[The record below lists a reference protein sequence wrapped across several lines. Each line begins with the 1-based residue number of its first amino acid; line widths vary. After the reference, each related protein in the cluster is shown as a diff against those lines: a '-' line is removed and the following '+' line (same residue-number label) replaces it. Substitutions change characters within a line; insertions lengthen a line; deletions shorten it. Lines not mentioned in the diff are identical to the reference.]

1 MAGESE
7 LRVQAKKAAFEAA
20 YSAALGGEKNP
31 QGAAN
36 KAYDTIMQQ
45 AAQPVASSAAPAVRQ
60 APKGLAAGMLFQ
72 DRLTQNRANDALAEV
87 RKPAAQKLKEAQT
100 VYDAYVQSDEY
111 RQNLA
116 AADRKARTD
125 RWMTAAITGSSDT
138 IMEPIRDQK
147 EQELRAMVDHY
158 TAQVQQEEIQ
168 TITDADLRELEG
180 WSEVERQQLKQYA
193 LDLQSDYWNSL
204 NPMLDSFMPV
214 AERNAAGLIQ
224 KYGLDTVRNL
234 AASYNRQTNAETQR
248 GAQAAGS
255 EFAQEHPVLAF
266 GAARGANLLNGIVGI
281 PTAVQALS
289 QKGQYP
295 TLDTNT
301 IGNIFGNFAG
311 AVDQQNVESI
321 LGEDGG
327 GLRQAGAYLYQ
338 GASTGADSLLRSLTM
353 GPMGGALAAASGSFN
368 NAVNEASAR
377 GAKPGEALLYGAAVA
392 GAEYYSEK
400 IPLDNLADAMKSGG
414 HNAADIVKNALI
426 QAGVEAITEEASLVA
441 SLAADALILREKA
454 EYRQTVNGLMAE
466 GMSIEEAR
474 KQADR
479 QVWQEV
485 LDTGI
490 VSALSGGMSEAG
502 ASVVGNVMA
511 PAAKQQQNP
520 QVAADNAAPVKGEPE
535 AAITPEEAAEQLG
548 RESPK
553 AEPVQKT
560 EGELGIDRAYE
571 ATVGNV
577 QKPAEQLTPQERGNR
592 YKASKVNTAILDLV
606 DRVKRGLTKGSE
618 KVNLG
623 TVSDA
628 NASQIQRET
637 GIDTRGYSVAI
648 EARQIEHILKDHGE
662 NGRSNQS
669 MANPEDIARI
679 EYALS
684 NPDRISKSDPTK
696 AYVTN
701 RDGKMKPADTVL
713 YETRLED
720 GSYYVVQAVPE
731 TKKRTLYVLSAFI
744 GKSDYKNEAP
754 QSTNTVDPGATPEA
768 ESTVTPEGTTQ
779 STNTNSPGATSETDS
794 AGAST
799 DSVPQNGPEV
809 NGNIDESRAQGV
821 DGKEQSVEG
830 GQGRKDTD
838 TSRTFTNTG
847 LRNADADV
855 RSGYR
860 EYMRESPD
868 AAEYKVKHRDDT
880 LATAKG
886 RVSDPEKAAAEY
898 DYLMEKGSW
907 DADDVATSNLLQGE
921 ILRSGDPDAQEKF
934 RKLSQKKK
942 AIAVALGQATDAFRI
957 QDGTMQAAKNTATAV
972 DHVIDGLDK
981 MEQKDTI
988 YRKRKDGPTFE
999 EWKKNIGDEV
1009 TNLGIAVAMVEDG
1022 DVKQMRDVI
1031 QQIAKHRGTTAWF
1044 GISGKMT
1051 AVSRRALNKLDFDT
1065 LKTVANSQIAAM
1077 ADDYR
1082 ARKPMEVAGNVRKM
1096 NMLQSLKTVERNI
1109 AGNGSIGFLDSLSDS
1124 GAGHMVDNLLAKIT
1138 GKRTIGN
1145 DLFHSSEYMRAAKE
1159 AMEFASLCVE
1169 LNIPIETDA
1178 EASLGAAMG
1187 GDGKG
1192 KYVGKTFRA
1201 KGNPAMRAM
1210 YAVQKY
1216 MSYALEV
1223 SDKIFE
1229 GGTNAAVA
1237 ASLENLKNANLSQE
1251 EIQRL
1256 SDYAGNRR
1264 TFKDA
1269 TWKDQDGTVHG
1280 SKLSRKADSLTQELG
1295 VFGEI
1300 VSPFVKVPMN
1310 VAQAGI
1316 DYTTGIAKS
1325 VGEIASL
1332 IADAKAGK
1340 EIAPERQR
1348 QAASDFG
1355 RGLTGTVM
1363 IAVATAAAGA
1373 GIIRVTEDD
1382 DLDKEALALAEGRSG
1397 AQINWSRLE
1406 RWLKGDENT
1415 GWESADMVSDL
1426 DFLEPFN
1433 TQLYL
1438 GYELAQEESF
1448 LEMLKAYPGA
1458 NAKSV
1463 LKSLMDSP
1471 VMTGLAEIE
1480 ELLGELSEAEGLQD
1494 IENAAAGYAGD
1505 VASSFIPQY
1514 VRQYAQYTDGYYRDT
1529 TGATPAEAALNKVK
1543 AALPKLSQEL
1553 PIKYSGLGEPQKRGG
1568 FLNTFLDP
1576 TDTHGYNQ
1584 NPVTTYLDE
1593 LSAKTGDNSI
1603 YPDRQAPKS
1612 ITVDDEEILI
1622 DGKEMTEKY
1631 QKTYGDNINAMY
1643 AALMREQGFNQ
1654 LPEDQ
1659 QIDAFKK
1666 AKEYATKLAKAAVSD
1681 YDEDLPE
1688 GDTSDMVKDI
1698 MFKTR
1703 KSGFNEALLDL
1714 ADAWDEEEDPAEAI
1728 AELDRVYE
1736 EFKANVPAD
1745 KRGWFAEEAGG
1756 GIKDY
1761 ITARKC
1767 GVDATQFADLYRQ
1780 YKDIGERS
1788 DLSEI
1793 QKAEEWASVLQ
1804 HEKEAGRL
1812 KAATVANLK
1821 KEMGFYITFQQEA
1834 TKYNQMVDDG
1844 MTADNAD
1851 LITQLLDGITG
1862 TGKIDK
1868 ETGEKKILNRDNWR
1882 AIAKS
1887 GLKDDQLD
1895 IAMKA
1900 YMDDYDPNAESPD
1913 KTELRYDYARQEL
1926 GLTAEEY
1933 VKVITVQQE
1942 GGEKAEKIADWR
1954 ELGFTAQEANM
1965 FYRLFAATGRTKI
1978 DVEAWA
1984 EELYG

>member
-1 MAGESE
+1 MSFLVAPIRTENRNSDPVKSARAKAKVEEE
-7 LRVQAKKAAFEAA
+7 LQVQ
-20 YSAALGGEKNP
+20 
-31 QGAAN
+31 
-36 KAYDTIMQQ
+36 QQ
-45 AAQPVASSAAPAVRQ
+45 AAQPAASSAAPAVRQ

-100 VYDAYVQSDEY
+100 VYDAYIQSDEY
-111 RQNLA
+111 KQNLA
-116 AADRKARTD
+116 AADQKARTD
-125 RWMTAAITGSSDT
+125 WWMTAAITGSSDT
-138 IMEPIRDQK
+138 IMQPIKDQK

-158 TAQVQQEEIQ
+158 TAQVQQEEGQ
-168 TITDADLRELEG
+168 AVMNADLKELEE
-180 WSEVERQQLKQYA
+180 WDEADRAA
-193 LDLQSDYWNSL
+193 LETYIQNRNTDFANSM
-204 NPMLDSFMPV
+204 NPMLDTGFGTATMGAS
-214 AERNAAGLIQ
+214 GLIQ
-224 KYGLDTVRNL
+224 KYGLQRVNEMAESLTRSRN
-234 AASYNRQTNAETQR
+234 AQTAQQADQAGRDGVNSGTM
-248 GAQAAGS
+248 GAL
-255 EFAQEHPVLAF
+255 EH
-266 GAARGANLLNGIVGI
+266 N
-281 PTAVQALS
+281 ALS
-289 QKGQYP
+289 IPASAIGGMTGLFSYLQELGERSGRYP
-295 TLDTNT
+295 TMDPNS
-301 IGNIFGNFAG
+301 IGNLPSVYSG
-311 AVDQQNVESI
+311 AVREETAGNIAESI
-321 LGEDGG
+321 DGPGGKIASLGYQGLMSMADSYARMLMGG
-327 GLRQAGAYLYQ
+327 GSFGGA
-338 GASTGADSLLRSLTM
+338 
-353 GPMGGALAAASGSFN
+353 ALAATNTFSQTMS
-368 NAVNEASAR
+368 EASAQ
-377 GAKPGEALLYGAAVA
+377 GATPGQAALLATTKAGIEAL
-392 GAEYYSEK
+392 SEK
-400 IPLDNLADAMKSGG
+400 IPLDNLIDTAKVGGRDLTNILIDAF
-414 HNAADIVKNALI
+414 A
-426 QAGVEAITEEASLVA
+426 QAGVEITTEEISLFGSV
-441 SLAADALILREKA
+441 LADAAIMREKSAYKDASWEDLMWEAA
-454 EYRQTVNGLMAE
+454 ETA
-466 GMSIEEAR
+466 
-474 KQADR
+474 
-479 QVWQEV
+479 
-485 LDTGI
+485 I
-490 VSALSGGMSEAG
+490 VSGISGGASSAG

-520 QVAADNAAPVKGEPE
+520 KSTADNAAPVKGEPE